1 MYGNIYHQY
10 TPNVSIYTS
19 TMDPMGIR
27 LNWGYS
33 IHFTRDFFWT
43 AISEYWG
50 GCVFR
55 QRFGRVH
62 HDLPTHWPFQLQ
74 IFWRREVVTGCGWMS
89 YLSWDYPKQ
98 MRIIWMTLR
107 IQHVCGLFQ
116 VNWIML
122 DMFLFVQWSS
132 YNHAIRP
139 WSCFCLQRPFEAD
152 TWVQFFVQRWGVCVY
167 IYICPPRACHWN
179 KTHDIKSL

>member
-1 MYGNIYHQY
+1 M
-10 TPNVSIYTS
+10 
-19 TMDPMGIR
+19 
-27 LNWGYS
+27 
-33 IHFTRDFFWT
+33 
-43 AISEYWG
+43 
-50 GCVFR
+50 FR

-167 IYICPPRACHWN
+167 IYMPS
-179 KTHDIKSL
+179 KSLPLKQDAWYKIIIILWFIDGNRDQLSNWYPPVAVPYIKFVSCLDTKTT